1 VRIVAALGAVLVLA
15 GCNGGTVDRHAL
27 TNDAATLDSINCEG
41 WLLAREVVRGRLT
54 ATYTTEQ
61 AKALATQSSN
71 LADALGSRPTA
82 IGLGPRVRAKGRAAG
97 RTAARLQR
105 LSAHPADR
113 AGAAVLAH
121 QFKRAGSCS

>member
-27 TNDAATLDSINCEG
+27 TNDSATLDSINCEG
-41 WLLAREVVRGRLT
+41 WLLAREVVRNRLT

-82 IGLGPRVRAKGRAAG
+82 TGLEPRVRAKGRAAA
-97 RTAARLQR
+97 RTAERLHR
-105 LSAHPADR
+105 LGAHPADR
-113 AGAAVLAH
+113 AEAAVLAT